1 MGYNPLLCLYL
12 GCCLCPALAPG
23 MPSWWLTEAVKLLCV
38 LDQTRYLLQEVRR
51 VWLGYMS
58 QCDASLGQRIAA
70 KVQAAGSM

>member
-1 MGYNPLLCLYL
+1 MLSPGPGTPCQNDRAVVLLY
-12 GCCLCPALAPG
+12 
-23 MPSWWLTEAVKLLCV
+23 V
-38 LDQTRYLLQEVRR
+38 LDQDSTLDQTTPALQEVRR

>member
-1 MGYNPLLCLYL
+1 MRLY
-12 GCCLCPALAPG
+12 
-23 MPSWWLTEAVKLLCV
+23 V
-38 LDQTRYLLQEVRR
+38 LQHSYHMRLVPQEVRR

>member
-1 MGYNPLLCLYL
+1 
-12 GCCLCPALAPG
+12 